1 MIIERSSTILNIKAD
16 EPGAFEIARR
26 SRGTPR
32 IANNLLAWTRD
43 YAQVKADNFINEE
56 VARKALEMNG
66 IDDDGLDEWDNRI
79 LETILYKFNGGPV
92 GLKSI
97 AVAIGE
103 EEGTLEDVY
112 EPYLIQEG
120 YLMRT
125 PKGRIATDRARE
137 RFGLPKIQ
145 AGADVNK
152 AAHPDL
158 F

>member
-1 MIIERSSTILNIKAD
+1 MIIERSSTILKIKTD
-16 EPGAFEIARR
+16 EPGALEIARR

-43 YAQVKADNFINEE
+43 YAQVKADNFISKE
-56 VARKALEMNG
+56 VARNALEMNG

-79 LETILYKFNGGPV
+79 LETILYKFSGGPV

-137 RFGLPKIQ
+137 RFGLPKLQ
-145 AGADVNK
+145 EGADANK
-152 AAHPDL
+152 PAHPDL